1 MGYSMAGNRNS
12 NPLLALQEQGQS
24 VWYDNI
30 SRVLMDSGELKN
42 LIEQDGIRGV
52 TSNPT
57 IFEKAILQTSGY
69 DESIRAL
76 VERGAEENEIYESLV
91 VADIQRAADL
101 FSTVFEG
108 TKGADGYVSLEVSPR
123 LAYQTTATITEA
135 RRLWARVRRPNLM
148 IKVPATLEGIPA
160 VEALIAEGIN
170 VNVTLMFSMDH
181 YVQVAEA
188 YLRGLTKLADSGGPL
203 SVASVASFFVSRVDT
218 LVDQRL
224 EKALQA
230 STSVGRAQISG
241 LLGKTAV
248 ANTRLVYQKFKELF
262 STRQFESLKQR
273 GAQVQRPLWASTS
286 TKNPR
291 YRDVIYAEEL
301 IGPDTVNTMP
311 PATVNAFR
319 DHGLVR
325 PSLEESL
332 EESQRILEQLSA
344 LRIDLDEV
352 TSQLQR
358 EGVKAFADSFETL
371 MQAISSKLLVFKEA

>member
-42 LIEQDGIRGV
+42 MIEQDGIRGV

-57 IFEKAILQTSGY
+57 IFEKAILQTHGY

-76 VERGAEENEIYESLV
+76 VERGAQENEIYESLV

-101 FSTVFEG
+101 FITVFEG
-108 TKGADGYVSLEVSPR
+108 TQGADGYVSLEVSPR
-123 LAYQTTATITEA
+123 LAYQTTATIAEA

-148 IKVPATLEGIPA
+148 IKVPATPEGILA

-170 VNVTLMFSMDH
+170 VNVTLMFSMNH
-181 YVQVAEA
+181 YIQVAEA
-188 YLRGLTKLADSGGPL
+188 YLRGLTKLADSGRPL

-224 EKALQA
+224 EKALQE
-230 STSVGRAQISG
+230 STSVERAQISD

-273 GAQVQRPLWASTS
+273 GARVQRPLWASTS

-332 EESQRILEQLSA
+332 EGSQRILEQLSA

-371 MQAISSKLLVFKEA
+371 MQAISSKLLVFREV